1 MANSSANKPVA
12 AKSIAQQTLTLL
24 AQLEADLQTA
34 ELWQKQMPKPAQ
46 LMSSQPFATDTLDF
60 HQWVQFIMI
69 PSLRQCV
76 QQRKPLPTKI
86 AVSPMALEVWKGQLK
101 AHREIILTLKAID
114 ELLDGHHER
123 H

>member
-1 MANSSANKPVA
+1 MANSSSGKFLA
-12 AKSIAQQTLTLL
+12 AKSIVQQTLNLL
-24 AQLEADLQTA
+24 AQLEADLQA
-34 ELWQKQMPKPAQ
+34 ANLWDKQTPKPAQ
-46 LMSSQPFATDTLDF
+46 LMSTQPFATDTLDF

-86 AVSPMALEVWKGQLK
+86 AVSPMAIEVWKGQLK
-101 AHREIILTLKAID
+101 EHRDIILTLKAID